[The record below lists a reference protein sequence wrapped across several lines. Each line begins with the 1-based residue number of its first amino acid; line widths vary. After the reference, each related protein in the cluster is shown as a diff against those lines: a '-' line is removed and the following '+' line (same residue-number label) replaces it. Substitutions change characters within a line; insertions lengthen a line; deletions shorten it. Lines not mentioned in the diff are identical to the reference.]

1 MIEGLEILIDR
12 MKTHPE
18 EFISEGHASMPSK
31 WDRLI
36 DHYRHVLTDAEMK
49 AYNNAR
55 HELTRQQFTAT
66 VLQTLLYEPSQLA
79 PETITFSTQG
89 RDPWGS
95 STINLK
101 EQVVAHQAK
110 IFDDLY
116 KDEIRKL
123 MQQELNTQT
132 KAEKNKAKME
142 QLLKNVTGKK
152 KAY

>member
-95 STINLK
+95 STLQIQ
-101 EQVVAHQAK
+101 EQALADKHK
-110 IFDDLY
+110 MFEELY
-116 KDEIRKL
+116 RDEINKL
-123 MQQELNTQT
+123 KQQRHATQT
-132 KAEKNKAKME
+132 KAEKNKSKME
-142 QLLKNVTGKK
+142 QLLQAVSKKK